1 MAALPLNHAACG
13 PSIMAAAAHP
23 TATAALPPDIPQLSP
38 TDRYVRDL
46 ASAVTDIKPTNLMK
60 LNNIGSLASAS
71 MPPPHVPPP
80 LLH

>member
-1 MAALPLNHAACG
+1 
-13 PSIMAAAAHP
+13 MAAAAHP
-23 TATAALPPDIPQLSP
+23 PATAALPPDIPQLSP

-60 LNNIGSLASAS
+60 LNNICSLASAL